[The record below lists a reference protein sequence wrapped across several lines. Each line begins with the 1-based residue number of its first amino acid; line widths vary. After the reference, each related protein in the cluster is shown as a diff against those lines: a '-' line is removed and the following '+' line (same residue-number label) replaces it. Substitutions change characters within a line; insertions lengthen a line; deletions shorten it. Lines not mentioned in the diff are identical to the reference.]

1 MKSIYTLCIVLSIAL
16 FVESCGGPAKT
27 DKKTELKTSI
37 KEMEDSIIA
46 IQKNPAQAAKMPSL
60 TNIELINRLLAYYRA
75 YPDDSFSAECLFKV
89 HIKYSDLQ
97 AYEQSV
103 AYGDTLIQ
111 LFPNYANKDF
121 LLESLA
127 STYDVLIE
135 PRNPEKV
142 KYYYELLLKEKIKPT
157 KRRDIENRLK
167 YIDMDFFEYSR
178 FQMGLK
184 I

>member
-1 MKSIYTLCIVLSIAL
+1 MKSIYTLIVLLSFAL
-16 FVESCGGPAKT
+16 IVESCGGPAKS
-27 DKKTELKTSI
+27 DKKTDLKTSI
-37 KEMEDSIIA
+37 KQMEDSIMA
-46 IQKNPAQAAKMPSL
+46 IQKDPVQAAKMPSL

-75 YPDDSFSAECLFKV
+75 YPEDSFSADCLFKV

-103 AYGDTLIQ
+103 AYGDTLMQ

-142 KYYYELLLKEKIKPT
+142 KYYYELLLKENIKST
-157 KRRDIENRLK
+157 KRKDIEKRLK
-167 YIDMDFFEYSR
+167 YIEMDFFEYSQY
-178 FQMGLK
+178 QMAGK
-184 I
+184 

>member
-1 MKSIYTLCIVLSIAL
+1 MKSIYTLIVLLSFAL
-16 FVESCGGPAKT
+16 IVESCGGPAKA

-37 KEMEDSIIA
+37 KQMEDSILA
-46 IQKNPAQAAKMPSL
+46 IQKDPVQAAKMPSL

-75 YPDDSFSAECLFKV
+75 YPEDSFSADCLFKA

-142 KYYYELLLKEKIKPT
+142 QYYYELLLKENIKPT
-157 KRRDIENRLK
+157 KRRDIEKRLK
-167 YIDMDFFEYSR
+167 HIEMDFFEYSQY
-178 FQMGLK
+178 QMTGK
-184 I
+184 

>member
-1 MKSIYTLCIVLSIAL
+1 MKSIYTLCIILSIAL

-75 YPDDSFSAECLFKV
+75 YPEDSFSAECLFKV

>member
-1 MKSIYTLCIVLSIAL
+1 MRSIYSFFILLSFAL
-16 FVESCGGPAKT
+16 FVESCGEPAKT

-37 KEMEDSIIA
+37 KQMEDSIMA
-46 IQKNPAQAAKMPSL
+46 IQKDPVQAAKMPSL

-75 YPDDSFSAECLFKV
+75 YPEDSFSADCLFKV

-135 PRNPEKV
+135 PRDAEKV
-142 KYYYELLLKEKIKPT
+142 KYYYELLLKEKIKAS
-157 KRRDIENRLK
+157 KRKDIENRLK
-167 YIDMDFFEYSR
+167 HIDMDFFEYSQ
-178 FQMGLK
+178 FQMGAK
-184 I
+184 

>member
-1 MKSIYTLCIVLSIAL
+1 MRSIYTLCVVLSIAL

-37 KEMEDSIIA
+37 KQMEDSIMA
-46 IQKNPAQAAKMPSL
+46 IQKDPIQAAKMPSL
-60 TNIELINRLLAYYRA
+60 TNIELINRLLAYYQA
-75 YPDDSFSAECLFKV
+75 YPKDSFSADCLFKV

-97 AYEQSV
+97 AYENSV
-103 AYGDTLIQ
+103 AYGDTLLQ

-135 PRNPEKV
+135 PRDSEKV
-142 KYYYELLLKEKIKPT
+142 KFYYELLLKEKIKAT
-157 KRRDIENRLK
+157 KRKDIENRLK
-167 YIDMDFFEYSR
+167 HIDMDFFEYSQ
-178 FQMGLK
+178 FQMGAK
-184 I
+184 

>member
-1 MKSIYTLCIVLSIAL
+1 MKSIYTLIVLLSFAL
-16 FVESCGGPAKT
+16 IVESCGGPAKA

-37 KEMEDSIIA
+37 KQMEDSILA
-46 IQKNPAQAAKMPSL
+46 IQKDPVQAAKMPSL

-75 YPDDSFSAECLFKV
+75 YPEDSFSADCLFKV
-89 HIKYSDLQ
+89 HIKYSDLR

-142 KYYYELLLKEKIKPT
+142 QYYYELLLKENIKPT
-157 KRRDIENRLK
+157 KRRDIEKRLK
-167 YIDMDFFEYSR
+167 HIEMDFFEYSQY
-178 FQMGLK
+178 QMTGK
-184 I
+184 

>member
-16 FVESCGGPAKT
+16 FIESCGGPAKT

-75 YPDDSFSAECLFKV
+75 YPEDSFSAECLFKV

>member
-1 MKSIYTLCIVLSIAL
+1 MRSMYALYIVLSFAL

-37 KEMEDSIIA
+37 KQMEDSIMA
-46 IQKNPAQAAKMPSL
+46 IQKDPIQAAKMPSL
-60 TNIELINRLLAYYRA
+60 TNIELINRLLAYYQA
-75 YPDDSFSAECLFKV
+75 YPKDSFSADCLFKV

-97 AYEQSV
+97 AYENSV
-103 AYGDTLIQ
+103 AYGDTLLQ

-135 PRNPEKV
+135 PRDSEKV
-142 KYYYELLLKEKIKPT
+142 KFYYELLLKEKIKAT
-157 KRRDIENRLK
+157 KRKDIENRLK
-167 YIDMDFFEYSR
+167 HIDMDFFEYSQ
-178 FQMGLK
+178 FQMGAK
-184 I
+184 

>member
-75 YPDDSFSAECLFKV
+75 YPEDSFSAECLFKV

>member
-1 MKSIYTLCIVLSIAL
+1 MRSIYALSIVLSFAL

-37 KEMEDSIIA
+37 KQIEDSIMA
-46 IQKNPAQAAKMPSL
+46 IQKDPVEAAKMPSL

-75 YPDDSFSAECLFKV
+75 YPEDSFSADCLFKV

-121 LLESLA
+121 LLESMA

-135 PRNPEKV
+135 PRDAEKV
-142 KYYYELLLKEKIKPT
+142 KYYYELLLKEKIKAS
-157 KRRDIENRLK
+157 KRKDIENRLK
-167 YIDMDFFEYSR
+167 HIDMDFFEYSQ
-178 FQMGLK
+178 FQMGAK
-184 I
+184 

>member
-1 MKSIYTLCIVLSIAL
+1 MKSIYTLMILLSFAL
-16 FVESCGGPAKT
+16 FVESCGGPAKA

-37 KEMEDSIIA
+37 KQMEDSIMA
-46 IQKNPAQAAKMPSL
+46 IQKDPVQAAKMPSL

-75 YPDDSFSAECLFKV
+75 YPEDSFSADCLFKV

-142 KYYYELLLKEKIKPT
+142 QYYYELLLKENIKPT
-157 KRRDIENRLK
+157 KRKDIEKRLK
-167 YIDMDFFEYSR
+167 HIEMDFFEYSQY
-178 FQMGLK
+178 QMTGK
-184 I
+184 

>member
-178 FQMGLK
+178 FQISAK
-184 I
+184 

>member
-1 MKSIYTLCIVLSIAL
+1 MRSIYSFFILLSFAL

-37 KEMEDSIIA
+37 KQMEDSIMA
-46 IQKNPAQAAKMPSL
+46 IQKDPSQAAKMPSL

-75 YPDDSFSAECLFKV
+75 YPEDSFSADCLFKV

-135 PRNPEKV
+135 PRDAEKV
-142 KYYYELLLKEKIKPT
+142 KYYYELLLKEKIKAS
-157 KRRDIENRLK
+157 KRKDIENRLK
-167 YIDMDFFEYSR
+167 HIDMDFFEYSQ
-178 FQMGLK
+178 FQMGAK
-184 I
+184 

>member
-1 MKSIYTLCIVLSIAL
+1 MRSIYSFFILLSFAL
-16 FVESCGGPAKT
+16 FIDSCGGPAKT

-37 KEMEDSIIA
+37 KQMEDSIMV
-46 IQKNPAQAAKMPSL
+46 IQKDPVEAAKMPSL

-75 YPDDSFSAECLFKV
+75 YPEDSFSADCLFKV

-135 PRNPEKV
+135 PRDAEKV
-142 KYYYELLLKEKIKPT
+142 KYYYELLLKEKIKAS
-157 KRRDIENRLK
+157 KRKDIENRLK
-167 YIDMDFFEYSR
+167 HIDMDFFEYSQ
-178 FQMGLK
+178 FQMGAK
-184 I
+184 